1 MQYFGYS
8 VNIIFVIVAL
18 LLFQRIFLF
27 HVQFVNGMNTSYVQI
42 RNELASEQ
50 LIKVQFQVAMSGRY
64 RYCCIWSLCL
74 ERLCTPSGSI
84 VLNAFLTNSLLTDNL
99 WSTTN
104 LCYIDLYPTMLPVPF
119 SSSSMASAISSRL
132 LKRRLPRLFFAKIL
146 LSCRRLRS
154 IS

>member
-50 LIKVQFQVAMSGRY
+50 LIKVQFQVAMSERY
-64 RYCCIWSLCL
+64 RVQDRVIALK
-74 ERLCTPSGSI
+74 
-84 VLNAFLTNSLLTDNL
+84 
-99 WSTTN
+99 
-104 LCYIDLYPTMLPVPF
+104 YIDTEEMIADILMKPLPKHRFEKLV
-119 SSSSMASAISSRL
+119 
-132 LKRRLPRLFFAKIL
+132 AKL
-146 LSCRRLRS
+146 GKKTVK
-154 IS
+154 

>member
-64 RYCCIWSLCL
+64 SIKFSYIHVLKFRCHDLNHSFPGQARFYCFPFI
-74 ERLCTPSGSI
+74 
-84 VLNAFLTNSLLTDNL
+84 NHFLTRIVMP
-99 WSTTN
+99 WSFFKE
-104 LCYIDLYPTMLPVPF
+104 F
-119 SSSSMASAISSRL
+119 SSACNWKQNFQFSFL
-132 LKRRLPRLFFAKIL
+132 ETQNTFFVIATSFCIGWNHG
-146 LSCRRLRS
+146 SEFHEF
-154 IS
+154 

>member
-64 RYCCIWSLCL
+64 TWYWWMESAYPQGGSPGHCKKCGYWEPGQWPSTYHYGLSYEIISPNQLPGNTKRLVWEEGKVMACFCYCQKGGW
-74 ERLCTPSGSI
+74 
-84 VLNAFLTNSLLTDNL
+84 
-99 WSTTN
+99 
-104 LCYIDLYPTMLPVPF
+104 
-119 SSSSMASAISSRL
+119 
-132 LKRRLPRLFFAKIL
+132 RRKVHLGVM
-146 LSCRRLRS
+146 
-154 IS
+154 

>member
-64 RYCCIWSLCL
+64 SIKFSYIHVLKFCCHDLNHSFPGQARFYCFPFI
-74 ERLCTPSGSI
+74 
-84 VLNAFLTNSLLTDNL
+84 NHFLTH
-99 WSTTN
+99 
-104 LCYIDLYPTMLPVPF
+104 IVMP
-119 SSSSMASAISSRL
+119 
-132 LKRRLPRLFFAKIL
+132 
-146 LSCRRLRS
+146 
-154 IS
+154 

>member
-64 RYCCIWSLCL
+64 SNHSSQKSHCTMSSQHSGIEQRQNKLVSQVCLLLNLAVFYYRGKGSKTTSLQ
-74 ERLCTPSGSI
+74 T
-84 VLNAFLTNSLLTDNL
+84 LN
-99 WSTTN
+99 
-104 LCYIDLYPTMLPVPF
+104 
-119 SSSSMASAISSRL
+119 
-132 LKRRLPRLFFAKIL
+132 
-146 LSCRRLRS
+146 
-154 IS
+154 

>member
-64 RYCCIWSLCL
+64 SNRNKFSTCL
-74 ERLCTPSGSI
+74 ILWPRRWVLIKGRVLLQGNMVSASTKKNNSHHQQSERG
-84 VLNAFLTNSLLTDNL
+84 
-99 WSTTN
+99 
-104 LCYIDLYPTMLPVPF
+104 
-119 SSSSMASAISSRL
+119 
-132 LKRRLPRLFFAKIL
+132 LFFSFS
-146 LSCRRLRS
+146 LS
-154 IS
+154 

>member
-64 RYCCIWSLCL
+64 
-74 ERLCTPSGSI
+74 T
-84 VLNAFLTNSLLTDNL
+84 FSLLTIVCFFPVCLCVVSNL
-99 WSTTN
+99 
-104 LCYIDLYPTMLPVPF
+104 F
-119 SSSSMASAISSRL
+119 SL
-132 LKRRLPRLFFAKIL
+132 V
-146 LSCRRLRS
+146 
-154 IS
+154 

>member
-64 RYCCIWSLCL
+64 TAAVEFSVNTSY
-74 ERLCTPSGSI
+74 T
-84 VLNAFLTNSLLTDNL
+84 LTKNFKEIHK
-99 WSTTN
+99 
-104 LCYIDLYPTMLPVPF
+104 YI
-119 SSSSMASAISSRL
+119 
-132 LKRRLPRLFFAKIL
+132 KIQH
-146 LSCRRLRS
+146 
-154 IS
+154 

>member
-64 RYCCIWSLCL
+64 NFIYEI
-74 ERLCTPSGSI
+74 E
-84 VLNAFLTNSLLTDNL
+84 
-99 WSTTN
+99 
-104 LCYIDLYPTMLPVPF
+104 
-119 SSSSMASAISSRL
+119 SA
-132 LKRRLPRLFFAKIL
+132 
-146 LSCRRLRS
+146 S
-154 IS
+154 ISANHQIEYVFCFVIIMLDPF

>member
-64 RYCCIWSLCL
+64 RRFPNALKGLKTHCHAIL
-74 ERLCTPSGSI
+74 E
-84 VLNAFLTNSLLTDNL
+84 
-99 WSTTN
+99 
-104 LCYIDLYPTMLPVPF
+104 YQ
-119 SSSSMASAISSRL
+119 
-132 LKRRLPRLFFAKIL
+132 KRAL
-146 LSCRRLRS
+146 
-154 IS
+154 

>member
-64 RYCCIWSLCL
+64 THSVHLHRHD
-74 ERLCTPSGSI
+74 
-84 VLNAFLTNSLLTDNL
+84 VLTVPLTFLLHCPIT
-99 WSTTN
+99 
-104 LCYIDLYPTMLPVPF
+104 
-119 SSSSMASAISSRL
+119 SMTRT
-132 LKRRLPRLFFAKIL
+132 
-146 LSCRRLRS
+146 LSY
-154 IS
+154 

>member
-64 RYCCIWSLCL
+64 SDGDTCPLEQKLLYCTARFIDEHYIWPK
-74 ERLCTPSGSI
+74 T
-84 VLNAFLTNSLLTDNL
+84 
-99 WSTTN
+99 
-104 LCYIDLYPTMLPVPF
+104 
-119 SSSSMASAISSRL
+119 
-132 LKRRLPRLFFAKIL
+132 
-146 LSCRRLRS
+146 
-154 IS
+154 

>member
-64 RYCCIWSLCL
+64 S
-74 ERLCTPSGSI
+74 
-84 VLNAFLTNSLLTDNL
+84 AFTSFFWLQRSTKNNS
-99 WSTTN
+99 
-104 LCYIDLYPTMLPVPF
+104 PTRKYF
-119 SSSSMASAISSRL
+119 S
-132 LKRRLPRLFFAKIL
+132 
-146 LSCRRLRS
+146 
-154 IS
+154 